1 MIYYVIFYHNIVQ
14 GVSKFCFWFKGP
26 TKSPIPYPETRFYAK
41 KVLDNLMGYLG
52 GNQSFCKEADGGM
65 RKQRAGNDATDHDH
79 TH

>member
-1 MIYYVIFYHNIVQ
+1 MASWADPRDAAEAALWVER
-14 GVSKFCFWFKGP
+14 
-26 TKSPIPYPETRFYAK
+26 IPYPETRFYAK